1 MTIKKY
7 SHKWSPLSLLNFK
20 TKLLLSSC
28 KKNYLTLPLKIK
40 ISIIKYGNIGKK
52 RKQIFDFMEIINTLT
67 IGGFHLT
74 LDFKKAVYFTK

>member
-1 MTIKKY
+1 MVTTFFIK
-7 SHKWSPLSLLNFK
+7 LQIQTFVELLQ
-20 TKLLLSSC
+20 
-28 KKNYLTLPLKIK
+28 KKNYLTLPLEIK
-40 ISIIKYGNIGKK
+40 ISIIKYENIGKK